1 MSSVHDRINRPL
13 DELASKRRTSR
24 QGRRNDPVQGRPQRR
39 SGGKR
44 GADREQH
51 GLAKEHLAGATLRDV
66 IDADPENVI
75 LKVSSGSNAKS
86 LAGAIGHTVREADA
100 CPTLL
105 AGGMS
110 CVNTVSALSLDAAE
124 RDVPLDAAERLTCC
138 VVQAVKAIAIA
149 RDYLSDDGVDLIAAP
164 EFDGDSERAT
174 IKLKKANPVTLS
186 DDAVQL
192 TVKNHSD
199 PYKVAGAIAG
209 KIRDG
214 ERVSL
219 LAVGPTAVFRAIES
233 IAVSREYLQEDQVD
247 VKFCPTFT
255 TVEDE
260 ESGRTSTGMY
270 FGILTRGV

>member
-110 CVNTVSALSLDAAE
+110 CVNT
-124 RDVPLDAAERLTCC
+124 
-138 VVQAVKAIAIA
+138 AVKAIAIA